1 MTVIEKQLSSKRQRG
16 RRGGGSFSQRS
27 DGRWEGRYY
36 AVLPNGNRKRQHI
49 IGRDKNLVQRR
60 MRMEIAKAEYGSP
73 INHSQRTVTEW
84 IQYWLIEIAQPRLK
98 ESTLAGYRGNLTR
111 HVIPEVGNVRLSSL
125 RPDHIRRMIAVWEM
139 QGVGRKTQQ
148 KSRDLLSLALKD
160 AVKFGCLA
168 ENVVTRVERPEY
180 VCGERHTWQSE
191 EVRKFLQSVQ
201 NDKYYGLY
209 LIFLHYGLR
218 LGEATGLRWMD
229 VDFQK
234 DMIYIRRQVC
244 RVEGVI
250 KFGSLKTPASTRS
263 LPLMPMIRAELLVE
277 YERRGR
283 PNEDDLLYVN
293 GNNSPVS
300 GSGFLK
306 NLRARAEQIGLQPIK
321 THELRHTV
329 GTLLNEMG
337 VSPKEIQAILGHK
350 DVTTTL
356 QLYVHPSEK
365 QKTLAL
371 KSLAGELQGAGLGNG
386 HAE

>member
-1 MTVIEKQLSSKRQRG
+1 
-16 RRGGGSFSQRS
+16 
-27 DGRWEGRYY
+27 
-36 AVLPNGNRKRQHI
+36 
-49 IGRDKNLVQRR
+49 
-60 MRMEIAKAEYGSP
+60 
-73 INHSQRTVTEW
+73 
-84 IQYWLIEIAQPRLK
+84 
-98 ESTLAGYRGNLTR
+98 
-111 HVIPEVGNVRLSSL
+111 
-125 RPDHIRRMIAVWEM
+125 
-139 QGVGRKTQQ
+139 
-148 KSRDLLSLALKD
+148 
-160 AVKFGCLA
+160 
-168 ENVVTRVERPEY
+168 
-180 VCGERHTWQSE
+180 
-191 EVRKFLQSVQ
+191 
-201 NDKYYGLY
+201 
-209 LIFLHYGLR
+209 
-218 LGEATGLRWMD
+218 
-229 VDFQK
+229 
-234 DMIYIRRQVC
+234 MIYIRRQVC

-263 LPLMPMIRAELLVE
+263 LPLMPMIRAELLAE

-293 GNNSPVS
+293 GNNNPVS

-306 NLRARAEQIGLQPIK
+306 NLRAGAEQIGLQPIK